1 MKKRVLAFILALVM
15 ALSLPIMAIAEGD
28 TQVEVSAEQQDVS
41 VPAAPEESG
50 EEGQNESAE
59 TTEVA
64 VDAETFMGS
73 ADVAAANQFSK
84 LRVQLG
90 FGVYAEEDYLLKN
103 EGESYQT
110 DNIFDPTV
118 YNYDFGAISKEVV
131 NRASNQVRFAYS
143 AAEGAS
149 VKIHYTDENGNATS
163 KDGSALNDS
172 SNTDWVK
179 TYDGENIIKLVLTPP
194 ADSGLSATTY
204 TIKLYVGEKPAEP
217 AKVKV
222 YISFSDNGSYNFPYG
237 KTEVTAVEGTAEKY
251 GLSNADADHTVG
263 GQNHGISAGQVSV
276 LDAVVSA
283 HEALYGSAFTKATM
297 DSYLDA
303 GGGSYISKMF
313 GVSGS
318 ISFAVNNRLPMGPK
332 SDGYAINEYAVSE
345 GDDIVFFIYGGS
357 WWDDYFCYFDKKQVT
372 VKEDEEIKLN
382 LEGFYAMEQ
391 LWGNPGTDTPALDSL
406 EKIKNAIIV
415 LLKYDDDLGSWNMDG
430 YVYDEYDDPV
440 VTDSNGDAKFKFDKA
455 GTYYV
460 SAMGTS
466 SSGAYIS
473 LPWCEITVTENT
485 NKPKGNDLNGMLIYT
500 GYSKNNDSVMVR
512 NESDS
517 YTTSN
522 VFAWNK
528 YEYSFEVAD
537 TVTQLR
543 FNLNLAD
550 GAKATLHYTTT
561 TGSEA
566 TKDATNSASNAAW
579 INCIQPGK
587 NVVKVVVTPP
597 DGSGLSEKTYTIN
610 VDCKPTLTAL
620 SVANGSTELILD
632 STFKST
638 TLEYS
643 ADVDAAAEVLTVSAT
658 AKNTSC
664 TVTYNGKADNNV
676 DVKDT
681 DKIVIRVEKDGL
693 YTEYAVKL
701 NKKTA
706 YSAKIETY
714 PANAVVRMEDS
725 KGTALDTD
733 SEGAYA
739 GLLPGAEY
747 KFVVSCKGYVTKTGT
762 LSDPAQ
768 LTNGVLSVILSAA
781 PASNLTDYDAE
792 WPTFRN
798 SENNNAVTSTVT
810 PDSAENAELKWAKK
824 YGSGWSASPSIP
836 IIVNEH
842 VYFIMDKKIYCA
854 SKETGEIEAEGTLNG
869 GAGYSTNSIVY
880 AEGMIFAQVGSGKIQ
895 AFRADTL
902 ESLWVSESIGGGQ
915 TISPITYYN
924 GYIYTGMWGG
934 ETKASDFVCFSI
946 TDEDPNSTNETKYAT
961 WKVSHLGGYY
971 WVGAYVNDVCAVFGT
986 DDGTSKA
993 DSPTADLYS
1002 VNPTTGKIID
1012 NISEIK
1018 GDVRSCVTYD
1028 SGRVYFTTKG
1038 GYLYSVGLNSN
1049 GTFDHDSVKC
1059 IQIDSM
1065 STSTPVVHNGRL
1077 YVGCSGKGYD
1087 WDGDSGS
1094 GIVVVDVSGGKLD
1107 IIYKASTPGYPQA
1120 GPLVSTAFEK
1130 ATGKVYVYTTY
1141 NSNPGGIY
1149 IIEDSAGQTEPSENN
1164 GDLFVPG
1171 DGQKQY
1177 CISTICADSEGTLY
1191 YKNDSGHLFAIKS
1204 NAVLP
1209 KLPEEEETDDTDND
1223 SSWPGGSVFGPG
1235 SNSTTP
1241 TPVPPTVLM
1250 PVTGGEESIVPAI
1263 VLIACG
1269 AALMLVLWRKRRI

>member
-28 TQVEVSAEQQDVS
+28 VQAEVSAEQQDVS
-41 VPAAPEESG
+41 VPVAPEENG
-50 EEGQNESAE
+50 EDGQNESTE
-59 TTEVA
+59 TTEVT

-73 ADVAAANQFSK
+73 ATAVAANQFSS

-103 EGESYQT
+103 EGETYQT
-110 DNIFDPTV
+110 DNIFDPAV

-131 NRASNQVRFAYS
+131 DRAFNQVRFATT
-143 AAEGAS
+143 AAEGATL
-149 VKIHYTDENGNATS
+149 KIYYKESAEGPEIS
-163 KDGSALNDS
+163 KDGTALSDS

-204 TIKLYVGEKPAEP
+204 TIKLYVGEEPAEP

-237 KTEVTAVEGTAEKY
+237 RTEVTAVEGAAAKY
-251 GLSNADADHTVG
+251 GLSNADPDHTVG
-263 GQNHGISAGQVSV
+263 GQNHGISEGQVSV

-283 HEALYGSAFTKATM
+283 HEALYGSAFTTATM
-297 DSYLDA
+297 NSYLDA

-318 ISFAVNNRLPMGPK
+318 ISFAVNDRLPMGSK
-332 SDGYAINEYAVSE
+332 SDGYAVNEYAVSE

-357 WWDDYFCYFDKKQVT
+357 WWDDYFCYFDKKEVT

-382 LEGFYAMEQ
+382 LEGYSAMEQ
-391 LWGNPGTDTPALDSL
+391 LWGTPGTDTPAINSL
-406 EKIKNAIIV
+406 EKIKDASIV
-415 LLKYDDDLGSWNMDG
+415 LLEYDEDLGSWDMTDF
-430 YVYDEYDDPV
+430 VYDENEDPV

-460 SAMGTS
+460 SAIGES
-466 SSGAYIS
+466 STGAYIS

-485 NKPKGNDLNGMLIYT
+485 NKPKGNDLTGMLIYT
-500 GYSKNNDSVMVR
+500 GYSKNNDSVILR
-512 NESDS
+512 NETDS
-517 YTTSN
+517 YTTTD

-528 YEYSFEVAD
+528 YEYKFTVND

-543 FNLNLAD
+543 FHLNLAD

-566 TKDATNSASNAAW
+566 TKDATNSASSAAW

-587 NVVKVVVTPP
+587 NVVKVVITPP
-597 DGSGLSEKTYTIN
+597 EGSGLAEKTYTIN

-632 STFKST
+632 PTFKNT
-638 TLEYS
+638 TLEYA
-643 ADVDAAAEVLTVSAT
+643 ADVDAAAETLTVSAT

-664 TVTYNGKADNNV
+664 TVTYNGQEDNEV
-676 DVKDT
+676 DIKDT
-681 DKIVIRVEKDGL
+681 DKIVVRVEKDGIYSE
-693 YTEYAVKL
+693 YTVTL

-706 YSAKIETY
+706 YSVKFETY
-714 PANAVVRMEDS
+714 PANAVVRMENAS
-725 KGTALDTD
+725 GAALEADD
-733 SEGAYA
+733 DGVYA
-739 GLLPGAEY
+739 GLLPGANY
-747 KFVVSCKGYVTKTGT
+747 SFVVSCKGYVTKTGT
-762 LSDPAQ
+762 ISDPAQ
-768 LTNGVLSVILSAA
+768 LTNGTMAVILQAA
-781 PASNLTDYDAE
+781 PASTLTDYDAE

-810 PDSAENAELKWAKK
+810 PDSAENAELKWAMK
-824 YGSGWSASPSIP
+824 YGTGWSASPSIP

-842 VYFIMDKKIYCA
+842 VYFLMGSKIYCVN
-854 SKETGEIEAEGTLNG
+854 KETGDVEAEGTLSG
-869 GAGYSTNSIVY
+869 SAGFSTNSPVY

-924 GYIYTGMWGG
+924 GYIYTGMWSG
-934 ETKASDFVCFSI
+934 EAKVQDFVCFSI

-986 DDGTSKA
+986 DDGTSSA

-1012 NISEIK
+1012 NISGII

-1049 GTFDHDSVKC
+1049 GTFDHDSLKY
-1059 IQIDSM
+1059 IQIGSM
-1065 STSTPVVHNGRL
+1065 STSTPVVYNGRL

-1087 WDGDSGS
+1087 WDGDSGA

-1141 NSNPGGIY
+1141 NNNPGGIY
-1149 IIEDSAGQTEPSENN
+1149 VIEDSAGQTEPSENN
-1164 GDLFVPG
+1164 GDLFIPE
-1171 DGQKQY
+1171 DSQKQY
-1177 CISTICADSEGTLY
+1177 CISTICADGDGTLY
-1191 YKNDSGHLFAIKS
+1191 YKNDSGYLFAVKS

-1209 KLPEEEETDDTDND
+1209 DEEEEEDDTND
-1223 SSWPGGSVFGPG
+1223 DTSWPGGSVFGP
-1235 SNSTTP
+1235 SNNSTVP

-1269 AALMLVLWRKRRI
+1269 AAIMLVLWRKRRV